1 MSGKGSNDGRPPHA
15 YARKSMIREVYI
27 EPHLGGTSRRSSP
40 GSTNMGFAKRGLM
53 SGGSSKP
60 VKRLLGD

>member
-40 GSTNMGFAKRGLM
+40 GATNMGIVRR
-53 SGGSSKP
+53 
-60 VKRLLGD
+60 RLLSGSGESEKKKLLGG